1 MYDCSGLFY
10 VLENLRF
17 TVKIL
22 FLSCMCTGTIPDL
35 CIKVYARVL
44 YLVYPS
50 EYEYCIC
57 VSRYVHSYYCICV
70 SRYVYSYCICVSR
83 YVYSYCICV
92 SRNVYSYCIFVSIMC
107 TVTLSVYP
115 LCVQLLYL
123 LDLGMCTVTVTVYL
137 GMCTV
142 TVSVYPLCVQLLY
155 LCI

>member
-22 FLSCMCTGTIPDL
+22 FLSCMYTGTIPDL
-35 CIKVYARVL
+35 CIKVHARVL

-57 VSRYVHSYYCICV
+57 VSRYVHSFCICVSSYVYSYCICVSRYVYSYCICVFIMCTVSLSVYPLYVQLLYLVHIGMCTVTVSCV

-92 SRNVYSYCIFVSIMC
+92 SRYVY
-107 TVTLSVYP
+107 VY
-115 LCVQLLYL
+115 
-123 LDLGMCTVTVTVYL
+123 
-137 GMCTV
+137 
-142 TVSVYPLCVQLLY
+142 
-155 LCI
+155 